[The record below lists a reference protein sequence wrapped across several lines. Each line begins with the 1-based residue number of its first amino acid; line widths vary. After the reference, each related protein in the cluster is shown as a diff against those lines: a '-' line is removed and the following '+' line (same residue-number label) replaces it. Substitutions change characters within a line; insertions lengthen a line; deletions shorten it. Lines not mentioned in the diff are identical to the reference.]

1 MLCGPV
7 IGVETGTPIL
17 ESPVLGA
24 NINGEQPRL
33 VLQEMGNKSVD

>member
-7 IGVETGTPIL
+7 IGVETGIPIL

-24 NINGEQPRL
+24 NINGEL